1 MDTEIIIAFSLLL
14 HIAISCLV
22 GYLGSK
28 RTLGFGWAFAA
39 SFFLTPVLGLLIV
52 LCHPFATQAA
62 PSSAVQKAEG
72 TPAYGTRTKDEVDP
86 SKMLSTILFVLLGT
100 GLLCFIIIY
109 VSENS

>member
-1 MDTEIIIAFSLLL
+1 MIFISIII

-28 RTLGFGWAFAA
+28 RTIGFGLAFAA

-52 LCHPFATQAA
+52 LCHPFATAA
-62 PSSAVQKAEG
+62 PPSVVQKAES
-72 TPAYGTRTKDEVDP
+72 TPADRTRTQDEVDP

-100 GLLCFIIIY
+100 GLLCFVIMHA
-109 VSENS
+109 SQNS